1 MSTRPGTIKKEFTVQ
16 AARPRDTADPLLH
29 HVENAAMDALAD
41 ELEKVVRRRRVMS
54 TALRRTIFL
63 VLLLIAWEAGFRLFD
78 WGWKFPSP
86 TQTLQAFYDGLV
98 HGELLAATL
107 ASMIRLLVS
116 FALSLAIGTTLG
128 FLFARYRLLDDT
140 LGFWSFRCRRF
151 QVLLGCLLLLYG
163 SVLTNLRLF
172 SLRRLARPGRWRLQA
187 AQESKH
193 SADLPARCTDD
204 GNRQRV

>member
-1 MSTRPGTIKKEFTVQ
+1 
-16 AARPRDTADPLLH
+16 
-29 HVENAAMDALAD
+29 
-41 ELEKVVRRRRVMS
+41 MS

-140 LGFWSFRCRRF
+140 LGFLVVSLQTIPSIAWLPFAIIWFGLNESSVIFITT
-151 QVLLGCLLLLYG
+151 LGATWTMALASRTGIKNIPPIY
-163 SVLTNLRLF
+163 LR
-172 SLRRLARPGRWRLQA
+172 A
-187 AQESKH
+187 AQT
-193 SADLPARCTDD
+193 R
-204 GNRQRV
+204 NR